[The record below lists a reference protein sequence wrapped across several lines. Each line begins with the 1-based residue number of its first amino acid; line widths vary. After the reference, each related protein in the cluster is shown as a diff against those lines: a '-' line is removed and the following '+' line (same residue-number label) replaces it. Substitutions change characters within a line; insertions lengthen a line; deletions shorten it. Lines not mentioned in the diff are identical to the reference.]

1 MLFEPDEAPIQSDS
15 YIDALLYGHARR
27 PITLLTASQSPPAG
41 IRHVIRVIESG
52 LPRFHPSFLFEE
64 RLAGELRAAAAGGG
78 AAGPSGEAGLGMNQL
93 GGPGGLGVD
102 RRVVMGGAI
111 ASSVSLAGAAVL
123 AWRRRRV

>member
-15 YIDALLYGHARR
+15 YIDALLDGHARR
-27 PITLLTASQSPPAG
+27 PIALLAADRAPAAG
-41 IRHVIRVIESG
+41 IRHVIRVIETG

-64 RLAGELRAAAAGGG
+64 RLAGELRAAAAGAVPGRAVLDQG
-78 AAGPSGEAGLGMNQL
+78 ASGTFA
-93 GGPGGLGVD
+93 VD
-102 RRVVMGGAI
+102 RRMVMGGAI